1 MSSNA
6 ALPAFETIALSR
18 RGRLLTVT
26 LNRPDA
32 MNAVNLTLHDE
43 LPEAIAFAAQDPAS
57 DVVVLTG
64 AGISTDSGIP
74 DFRGP
79 QGVWTRNPGA
89 EKQATIQNYLANAEV
104 RKASW
109 RARLEHAAWTAR
121 PNTGHLALVALDQRL
136 GSHEREQFYAQV
148 TGKTPALLK
157 AHWSKMVF
165 TGRGQPPRE
174 ADDGASV
181 RRMVADNPSMIGYID
196 RSALD
201 ASVRPVL
208 VLR

>member
-1 MSSNA
+1 MATRFRHLAAAAVLMLAQAASGNA
-6 ALPAFETIALSR
+6 AAELVVIVSARNPLPALSGDQVAAIFLGQA
-18 RGRLLTVT
+18 GRF
-26 LNRPDA
+26 PD
-32 MNAVNLTLHDE
+32 
-43 LPEAIAFAAQDPAS
+43 
-57 DVVVLTG
+57 
-64 AGISTDSGIP
+64 
-74 DFRGP
+74 
-79 QGVWTRNPGA
+79 GA
-89 EKQATIQNYLANAEV
+89 EA
-104 RKASW
+104 
-109 RARLEHAAWTAR
+109 
-121 PNTGHLALVALDQRL
+121 VALDQRL
-136 GSHEREQFYAQV
+136 GSQERQQFYAQV

-174 ADDGASV
+174 LADAAAV